1 MKNPEIENKIQILFL
16 LTLLTLPRR
25 EWNFAGVFFEAPAS
39 KILQSFKMALDTQDN
54 QPLFQWTQAG
64 LSSLQTEIEAWVTKE
79 KGYHEVVKEK
89 ETSWMSN
96 VQPSV
101 VKPHGVSP
109 KSFDGQY
116 AWANEGANIVSV
128 DEHTALYHAQFVI
141 D

>member
-25 EWNFAGVFFEAPAS
+25 EWNFAGVFFEAPAL

-79 KGYHEVVKEK
+79 KGFHQVVEGKEK
-89 ETSWMSN
+89 AWMSN

-101 VKPHGVSP
+101 IKPHGVSP
-109 KSFDGQY
+109 KCFDGLY
-116 AWANEGANIVSV
+116 SWANEGANIVSV
-128 DEHTALYHAQFVI
+128 DEHTALYNA
-141 D
+141 